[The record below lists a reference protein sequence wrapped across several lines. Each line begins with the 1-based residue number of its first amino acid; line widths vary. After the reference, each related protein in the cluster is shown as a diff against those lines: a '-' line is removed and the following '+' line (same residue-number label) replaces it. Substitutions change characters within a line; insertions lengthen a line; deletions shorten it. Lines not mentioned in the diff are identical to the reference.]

1 MTTSFIFVFRHQLWF
16 KMSKIPFSPPRRIL
30 GFFCKSSSE
39 LGKYLRGFLG
49 LGRLGFIKENI
60 FIFARC
66 LRTFCLGFK
75 CRKVGNRRPFRRGL
89 HPGRKNPRNGH
100 VLLLKSFLET
110 YIYKLIMINFFKN
123 FN

>member
-1 MTTSFIFVFRHQLWF
+1 
-16 KMSKIPFSPPRRIL
+16 
-30 GFFCKSSSE
+30 
-39 LGKYLRGFLG
+39 
-49 LGRLGFIKENI
+49 
-60 FIFARC
+60 
-66 LRTFCLGFK
+66 
-75 CRKVGNRRPFRRGL
+75 L